1 VRQFTFYFIFLES
14 FRFFLFLQQFSLKC
28 LPYLQF
34 SLLYILFIIYFIIFF
49 PNTTLSKPSSSLWLQ
64 QQVWI
69 SFLYLFIS
77 YQFIIFC
84 PLLLYAIYLRYTSF
98 SFCSLISW
106 FLSNY
111 FVYLFLI
118 TFFIYLVYL
127 FIYFLY
133 YIHSWFFFH

>member
-1 VRQFTFYFIFLES
+1 VRQFTFYFIFLEQ
-14 FRFFLFLQQFSLKC
+14 FPLFLIFAAVLAKM
-28 LPYLQF
+28 LT
-34 SLLYILFIIYFIIFF
+34 LFTVLTAIYIIYFIIFF